1 MIAAS
6 SMATILDRYG
16 AARYITDQSVSI
28 RSMPVLPTPPP
39 TFTPST
45 RPTAPVR
52 QRRKEARPQELLDA
66 ALHLFVE
73 RGFAAARMEEVA
85 ALAGVSKGT
94 LYLYY
99 PSKEELLKAVI
110 RERLSNEIEAGAA
123 EVAQHVGSHADLLRK
138 VFEHWWLRVYDSP
151 ASGVFKLIITE
162 VRSFPEIAEYYF
174 REVVQPGQ
182 ELIGGVLRRGIA
194 AGEFRPVGID
204 AAVHS
209 LVLPMVMLCLHKHS
223 LGACGSGELPL
234 DAREFVHQHV
244 DLMIRGLA
252 AEASRPPAEAKKK
265 H

>member
-1 MIAAS
+1 MIAGGPS
-6 SMATILDRYG
+6 QGIRGVLDRPCI
-16 AARYITDQSVSI
+16 ARYITDQSVSI
-28 RSMPVLPTPPP
+28 KSMPVPPFAVSATLPAPP
-39 TFTPST
+39 
-45 RPTAPVR
+45 AR

-66 ALHLFVE
+66 ALQLFVE

-110 RERLSNEIEAGAA
+110 RERLSNEIEAGAL
-123 EVAQHVGSHADLLRK
+123 EVAQHVGSHADMLRK
-138 VFEHWWLRVYDSP
+138 IYEHWWLRVYDSP

-182 ELIGGVLRRGIA
+182 ELMGGVLRRGIA

-223 LGACGSGELPL
+223 LGACAPVEAPL
-234 DAREFVHQHV
+234 DAREFVRQHI

-252 AEASRPPAEAKKK
+252 AEPPRTPAEARKK